1 MKVIIDSNVLV
12 AIIGKKSVL
21 RPIWDAFINGRYS
34 IAVSEDIL
42 KEYEEIL
49 QRHAAKGAD
58 KLIMEIFIESPD
70 VYVQTVYY
78 KWNALDNDPEDN
90 KFFDIAVV
98 ANADYLITDD
108 VHFNKVSKLKFPKII
123 VVSSKEFLKI
133 IKDNNKTGI
142 SRSV

>member
-12 AIIGKKSVL
+12 AIIGKKSIL

-70 VYVQTVYY
+70 IYVQTVYY

-90 KFFDIAVV
+90 KFFDIAVA

-108 VHFNKVSKLKFPKII
+108 VHFNKVSKLKFPQIN
-123 VVSSKEFLKI
+123 VVSSKEFLRI
-133 IKDNNKTGI
+133 ITAMQ
-142 SRSV
+142 

>member
-1 MKVIIDSNVLV
+1 L
-12 AIIGKKSVL
+12 
-21 RPIWDAFINGRYS
+21 DAFIDSKYS

-90 KFFDIAVV
+90 KFFDIAVA

-108 VHFNKVSKLKFPKII
+108 VHFNKVSKLKFTKIN
-123 VVSSKEFLKI
+123 VLSSKEFLKI
-133 IKDNNKTGI
+133 IKDNNKTRI